1 MLKRALSIAVV
12 ILCGTGSA
20 ISAQTLFDRTQSSRM
35 TVLKLDLNG
44 SRFMCAEHR
53 RWTTVARADLAGV
66 HPGDVVRVTG
76 HDQQP
81 AHISVVRTAADELGS
96 PEK

>member
-1 MLKRALSIAVV
+1 MLKRALTIMVV
-12 ILCGTGSA
+12 ILCGSGPA
-20 ISAQTLFDRTQSSRM
+20 LAAQTLFDRTQSGRM

-66 HPGDVVRVTG
+66 HPGDIVRVTR

-81 AHISVVRTAADELGS
+81 AHITVVRTAADELS
-96 PEK
+96 SLEK

>member
-20 ISAQTLFDRTQSSRM
+20 MAAQTLFDRTQSGRM
-35 TVLKLDLNG
+35 TVLRLDLNG

-66 HPGDVVRVTG
+66 HPGDIVRVTRQDP
-76 HDQQP
+76 HP
-81 AHISVVRTAADELGS
+81 AHIVVVRTAADELSS